1 MGVRWSHCFLFA
13 YIFYFNSINNLRINL
28 TRRAMTFVLLVIMV
42 YEFTLSSL
50 HIKLCFFSYITL
62 VNIFGETSSFQALFS
77 VWKYSIIFASKPI
90 PSPVSVKSTFI
101 HLFAQNRIL
110 EVIPY
115 SSY

>member
-1 MGVRWSHCFLFA
+1 
-13 YIFYFNSINNLRINL
+13 
-28 TRRAMTFVLLVIMV
+28 MTFVLLVIMV
-42 YEFTLSSL
+42 YAFTLSSL
-50 HIKLCFFSYITL
+50 HIKLCSFSFITL
-62 VNIFGETSSFQALFS
+62 VNIFGEPSSFQALFS